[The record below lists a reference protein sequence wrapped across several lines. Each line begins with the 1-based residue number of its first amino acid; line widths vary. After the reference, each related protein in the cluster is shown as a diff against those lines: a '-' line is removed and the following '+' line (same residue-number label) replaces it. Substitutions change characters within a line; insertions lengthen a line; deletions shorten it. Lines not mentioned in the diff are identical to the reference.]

1 MRFHCKK
8 KKALFGAKDSATKHF
23 RKVSGPQCLSGRKT
37 NDVNCRKLAQNNYK
51 SHPSCIFMNPKLYN
65 FRWLWSFHIVVG
77 KRRSGTEKKKSCYIL
92 GDVYRS
98 GFAFKTQRK
107 KTTTFLCSYLLV
119 LTFSVSF
126 ENKITKF
133 YK

>member
-77 KRRSGTEKKKSCYIL
+77 KRRSGTEKKNH
-92 GDVYRS
+92 V
-98 GFAFKTQRK
+98 T
-107 KTTTFLCSYLLV
+107 YLEMFIDLV
-119 LTFSVSF
+119 LHLKPKGKKQQPFCARIF
-126 ENKITKF
+126 
-133 YK
+133 

>member
-1 MRFHCKK
+1 MVVEFSHCGWEKK
-8 KKALFGAKDSATKHF
+8 KWDG
-23 RKVSGPQCLSGRKT
+23 
-37 NDVNCRKLAQNNYK
+37 
-51 SHPSCIFMNPKLYN
+51 
-65 FRWLWSFHIVVG
+65 
-77 KRRSGTEKKKSCYIL
+77 KKKSCYIL

-126 ENKITKF
+126 EN
-133 YK
+133 